1 MGSEMK
7 TTCPN
12 EERLVD
18 YLEGRLS
25 EEDRSHVEKHLSGC
39 DICLEGLVLTNGLLR
54 GRDRLD
60 MDPVPDDVTEA
71 AVRLVT
77 GLPAT
82 TPRSLMEKLK
92 GSIKNISSAISDD
105 LRPSPWRRWQP
116 STVRASK
123 TLASGDLVCLRVS
136 FKEIEAGIEIEK
148 TGSSKARI
156 RVTPH
161 EAERHRKALRIT
173 LKKAEKEIASYL
185 LDGDYVLFEDIPFGH
200 YSISLAK
207 KGVQLG
213 TYLFEVKETP
223 HARR

>member
-7 TTCPN
+7 TACPN
-12 EERLVD
+12 EERLAD

-25 EEDRSHVEKHLSGC
+25 EEDRYIVEKHLSEC
-39 DICLEGLVLTNGLLR
+39 DICLEGLVVTNSLVR
-54 GRDRLD
+54 GRGRFDPN
-60 MDPVPDDVTEA
+60 PVPDDVTEA

-77 GLPAT
+77 SLSAT

-105 LRPSPWRRWQP
+105 LRPSPWQRWQP
-116 STVRASK
+116 SPVRASK
-123 TLASGDLVCLRVS
+123 TVASGDIVCLRVS
-136 FKEIEAGIEIEK
+136 FKEIETGIEIEK
-148 TGSSKARI
+148 TGSGMARI
-156 RVTPH
+156 RVTPR
-161 EAERHRKALRIT
+161 EAEKHRKALRMT
-173 LKKAEKEIASYL
+173 LKKAEREVASYL